1 MLKIILSQP
10 SKIGWMEDDTVNSF
24 TNLELRKTDVE
35 SYLFGQEGNLW
46 NNIIFKVVVVVV
58 ELLLWN
64 NIVSKVDEIYM
75 NSCNGDS
82 SAEMQKFC
90 NFTNLIVA
98 KQTDIESKSWFPEW
112 QSINTIEEIVEIR

>member
-1 MLKIILSQP
+1 
-10 SKIGWMEDDTVNSF
+10 MEDDSVNSF
-24 TNLELRKTDVE
+24 TNLELRKTDME

-58 ELLLWN
+58 VAFVVVVWN

-82 SAEMQKFC
+82 SADMQKFC

-98 KQTDIESKSWFPEW
+98 KQSDIESRSWFPEW
-112 QSINTIEEIVEIR
+112 QSINTYEETIEIR